1 MATGR
6 TDNRTYGAFKASV
19 RNASMRVICS
29 GQDPANANEGSDTT
43 HPQLLTAHGPLQQDS
58 SQQISAAI
66 GKPQLFPRKYLKT
79 DKAAAMPG

>member
-1 MATGR
+1 
-6 TDNRTYGAFKASV
+6 
-19 RNASMRVICS
+19 MRVICN
-29 GQDPANANEGSDTT
+29 GQDPVNANEVSGIA